1 MRTTIHLTYSLGGT
15 DVSSFGIVGT
25 SGQLQTSAAL
35 DYETKSSYTVTVS
48 VSDGK
53 GSTDSITVTINVTD
67 ANDAPI
73 FTDGES
79 TSRSVAEN
87 TATGNNIG
95 SVVAAT
101 DVDNDTLTYSLDGT
115 DAASF
120 SIISISG
127 QLQTSAALD
136 YETKSSYTV
145 TVSVSDGKGG
155 TDSITVTINVTDA
168 NDAPIFTDGES
179 TSRSV
184 AENTATGNN
193 IGSVVAATDVDND
206 TLTYSLDGTDAA
218 SFSIISISGQLQT
231 SAALDYE
238 TKSSYTVTVSVSDG
252 KGSTDSITVTI
263 NVTDANDAPIFTDGE
278 STSRSVAENTAT
290 GNNIGSV
297 VAATDAD
304 DGDTLT
310 YSLSGTDAAS
320 FSIDSISGQFQTS
333 AALNFEDKSSYTFTI
348 TVSDE
353 TGTDTITVTINV
365 TDANDAPIF
374 TDGESTSRSVA
385 ENTATGNNIGSVVA
399 ATDADNDTLTYSLD
413 GTDAA
418 SFSIISISGQLQ
430 TSAALDYETKSSYT
444 VTVSVSDGKGGTDSI
459 TVTINVTSDNAPVF
473 ADGTTTTRSV
483 AENTAANTN
492 IGSAV
497 SATDADNDTLTYTLG
512 GTDVSSFG
520 IVGTSGQLQTSA
532 ALDYET
538 KLSYTVTVSVSD
550 GKGST
555 DTITVTI
562 NVTDANDAPIFTD
575 GESTS
580 RSVAENTATGN
591 NIGSVV
597 AATDAD
603 DGDTLTYTV
612 SVARMR
618 HRLVLIALRGS

>member
-1 MRTTIHLTYSLGGT
+1 M
-15 DVSSFGIVGT
+15 
-25 SGQLQTSAAL
+25 
-35 DYETKSSYTVTVS
+35 TVS

-53 GSTDSITVTINVTD
+53 GS
-67 ANDAPI
+67 
-73 FTDGES
+73 
-79 TSRSVAEN
+79 
-87 TATGNNIG
+87 
-95 SVVAAT
+95 
-101 DVDNDTLTYSLDGT
+101 
-115 DAASF
+115 
-120 SIISISG
+120 
-127 QLQTSAALD
+127 
-136 YETKSSYTV
+136 
-145 TVSVSDGKGG
+145 
-155 TDSITVTINVTDA
+155 
-168 NDAPIFTDGES
+168 
-179 TSRSV
+179 
-184 AENTATGNN
+184 
-193 IGSVVAATDVDND
+193 
-206 TLTYSLDGTDAA
+206 
-218 SFSIISISGQLQT
+218 
-231 SAALDYE
+231 
-238 TKSSYTVTVSVSDG
+238 
-252 KGSTDSITVTI
+252 
-263 NVTDANDAPIFTDGE
+263 
-278 STSRSVAENTAT
+278 
-290 GNNIGSV
+290 
-297 VAATDAD
+297 
-304 DGDTLT
+304 
-310 YSLSGTDAAS
+310 
-320 FSIDSISGQFQTS
+320 
-333 AALNFEDKSSYTFTI
+333 
-348 TVSDE
+348 
-353 TGTDTITVTINV
+353 TDTITVTINV

-399 ATDADNDTLTYSLD
+399 ATDADNDTLTYSLS
-413 GTDAA
+413 GTDVE
-418 SFSIISISGQLQ
+418 SFGIVGTSGQLQ

-580 RSVAENTATGN
+580 RSVAEDTATGN

-603 DGDTLTYTV
+603 DGDTLTYTLSGTDAASFSIDSTSGQLQTLAALNFEDKSSYTFTITV
-612 SVARMR
+612 SDETLTDTITVTINVTMLMK
-618 HRLVLIALRGS
+618 HRYSQMVTAPHVP

>member
-1 MRTTIHLTYSLGGT
+1 MRQLGIIQ
-15 DVSSFGIVGT
+15 D
-25 SGQLQTSAAL
+25 QR
-35 DYETKSSYTVTVS
+35 Y
-48 VSDGK
+48 
-53 GSTDSITVTINVTD
+53 
-67 ANDAPI
+67 
-73 FTDGES
+73 
-79 TSRSVAEN
+79 
-87 TATGNNIG
+87 NN
-95 SVVAAT
+95 
-101 DVDNDTLTYSLDGT
+101 
-115 DAASF
+115 
-120 SIISISG
+120 
-127 QLQTSAALD
+127 
-136 YETKSSYTV
+136 
-145 TVSVSDGKGG
+145 
-155 TDSITVTINVTDA
+155 
-168 NDAPIFTDGES
+168 
-179 TSRSV
+179 
-184 AENTATGNN
+184 
-193 IGSVVAATDVDND
+193 
-206 TLTYSLDGTDAA
+206 
-218 SFSIISISGQLQT
+218 
-231 SAALDYE
+231 
-238 TKSSYTVTVSVSDG
+238 
-252 KGSTDSITVTI
+252 
-263 NVTDANDAPIFTDGE
+263 
-278 STSRSVAENTAT
+278 
-290 GNNIGSV
+290 
-297 VAATDAD
+297 
-304 DGDTLT
+304 
-310 YSLSGTDAAS
+310 
-320 FSIDSISGQFQTS
+320 
-333 AALNFEDKSSYTFTI
+333 
-348 TVSDE
+348 
-353 TGTDTITVTINV
+353 
-365 TDANDAPIF
+365 ANDAPIF

-538 KLSYTVTVSVSD
+538 KSSYTVTVSVSD

-603 DGDTLTYTV
+603 NDTLTYSLDGTDAASFSIISISGQLQTSAALDYETKSSYTVTV
-612 SVARMR
+612 SVSDGKGGTDSITVTINVTDANDAPIFTDDAQRTTR
-618 HRLVLIALRGS
+618 SVAENTASEYKHREC